1 MRKTPNKVGPVFP
14 LRLRQCHGGL
24 GTAAADRWAAPGLAR
39 TILHHKTQGIVC
51 SRPRRSPGSTQTDE
65 DRAAAE
71 RFHSILRSPPP
82 ATQLGL
88 PRLLPRFGRLSRRL
102 IGQAQSAQPCDL
114 FLRSPSLLFIFGASA
129 GTVPRLLSLFKCGF
143 SPGAG
148 VVRIHAHLRWST
160 DRQLQLVRVQG
171 CESADILPPDVLKQE
186 KFHCGAGF
194 SSGWLMGRPRGGRSG
209 SSPPVDHLGD
219 PRRHFRINRR
229 RYGAQP
235 FSRRVILSS

>member
-39 TILHHKTQGIVC
+39 TILHNKTQGIVC
-51 SRPRRSPGSTQTDE
+51 SRPRRSPGSTQTAE

-160 DRQLQLVRVQG
+160 ACNSSECRAANRLTSYLRAFWNKK
-171 CESADILPPDVLKQE
+171 SSTADPD
-186 KFHCGAGF
+186 
-194 SSGWLMGRPRGGRSG
+194 
-209 SSPPVDHLGD
+209 
-219 PRRHFRINRR
+219 
-229 RYGAQP
+229 
-235 FSRRVILSS
+235 SR